1 MKATPED
8 IAAAYKAEGV
18 WADTTLDD
26 LFRQNARA
34 NPKRVALADAPD
46 RSTWTGGVPRT
57 LTYEEADREID
68 RLAGFYTAV
77 GLAADHVLGLHVP
90 NTTDAVIA
98 LLAAMRANIVVSPLP
113 LHWRNKDVLS
123 ALNAIGAKGFIAAD
137 RVETRNTANAAR
149 DVAAELF
156 SLRFV
161 FGLGTDV
168 PDGLIDLE
176 PMLAEMGDELPVPEQ
191 SRTDAADHTATI
203 SWTRTGSEHCPV
215 TRNHNQWLSTG
226 RLPSAEAHLTDGAR
240 LVIPYALSGLTGMGA
255 GLVPWL
261 LCAGTLHLHHPTAL
275 NRLAEH
281 ANQVEAD
288 YVVAP
293 GPLAPLMDQRLT
305 CTHTTL
311 VAAWN
316 IASPEPSPFKANHD
330 LIDLHVAD
338 EFALIA
344 TQRGEDKVPRP
355 IDLGKYPGPRD
366 EADTAALVEFAATE
380 ASETVEHLRVAG
392 PSVSNVGYREHPV
405 AAEFPVAPDGFLE
418 TGISLRR
425 SVHGI
430 SGFGMPGT
438 CPPGGGSVEAIDTIY
453 EGFPGVREA
462 AAFLAEDPVLGAR
475 LYAALVPSNGQAPD
489 AKAFFSYL
497 DAEGVDLSRLPHRV
511 FILQGLPR
519 SSDGGV
525 DRDRL
530 KMRIQRPAST
540 AAVA

>member
-8 IAAAYKAEGV
+8 ITAAYRADGT

-26 LFRQNARA
+26 LFRQNAKLHPGRL
-34 NPKRVALADAPD
+34 ALADAPD
-46 RSTWTGGVPRT
+46 RSTWTGGSPRS
-57 LTYEEADREID
+57 LTYEQADREID

-98 LLAAMRANIVVSPLP
+98 LLAAARANIVVSPLP
-113 LHWRNKDVLS
+113 LHWRNKDVLT
-123 ALNAIGAKGFIAAD
+123 ALNDIGAKGFIAAD

-161 FGLGTDV
+161 FGLGTDI

-176 PMLAEMGDELPVPEQ
+176 PMLAEMGEDLPVPEQ
-191 SRTDAADHTATI
+191 SRPDAADHTATI
-203 SWTRTGSEHCPV
+203 SWTRSGSEHCPV
-215 TRNHNQWLSTG
+215 TRSHNQWLSTG
-226 RLPSAEAHLTDGAR
+226 RLPCAEADLKDGAR
-240 LVIPYALSGLTGMGA
+240 LVVPYALSGLTGMGA
-255 GLVPWL
+255 GLIPWL
-261 LCAGTLHLHHPTAL
+261 LCAGSLHLHHPTAL

-293 GPLAPLMDQRLT
+293 GPLGPLLDRRIT
-305 CTHTTL
+305 CRHTTL

-316 IASPEPSPFKANHD
+316 IASPEPSPFKANHTF
-330 LIDLHVAD
+330 IDLHVAD
-338 EFALIA
+338 EFALVA
-344 TQRGEDKVPRP
+344 KQRGDDPMPRSL
-355 IDLGKYPGPRD
+355 DLGKYPGPRD
-366 EADTAALVEFAATE
+366 EADTAALIEIAATQPGPAGE
-380 ASETVEHLRVAG
+380 KLLLAG
-392 PSVSNVGYREHPV
+392 PSVANVGYRGHD
-405 AAEFPVAPDGFLE
+405 AANEFPTAEDGYLT
-418 TGISLRR
+418 TGIALRQ
-425 SVHGI
+425 SSNGI
-430 SGFGMPGT
+430 TGFGAPGS
-438 CPPGGGSVEAIDTIY
+438 CPPGGGNIEAVDAIY
-453 EGFPGVREA
+453 QGFPGVREA

-511 FILQGLPR
+511 FILQALPR
-519 SSDGGV
+519 ISDGSV

-530 KMRIQRPAST
+530 KMRIQRPT